1 MSCKDVSKVPRK
13 RLFEMMECMY
23 LIKLK
28 VEGASDLYDGPTGD
42 DGGNDQGLGDDA
54 DMDELDHEDDMLG
67 DKFVGG
73 QSKGGSWM
81 GGGWGWALGILVVR
95 FQGRKELLMV
105 SEDVGQDKDQSND
118 GGTGSGTPCS
128 LLHPDSGVSRP
139 AWQPSS
145 MTPESSKRVAS
156 WASLF

>member
-81 GGGWGWALGILVVR
+81 GG
-95 FQGRKELLMV
+95 
-105 SEDVGQDKDQSND
+105 VGL
-118 GGTGSGTPCS
+118 GSGNS
-128 LLHPDSGVSRP
+128 SGKVSG
-139 AWQPSS
+139 
-145 MTPESSKRVAS
+145 KKGAS
-156 WASLF
+156 DGF